1 MSRSG
6 SNKNKTKSQPSS
18 KPASPRDAS
27 LVYDYPTAN
36 AGQSD
41 AFAPDATNVNY
52 VANNNGQ
59 YDPARMNKLEST
71 IANLTASLAQQ
82 SQMLQALLNNMSSR
96 PNPSPAVLDPH
107 LPMPVAV
114 EETKVSPVITLN
126 NVSRSGSPAAGP
138 VSPSATED
146 VKSLPIST
154 LNKVNSNV
162 DASTSGTTQ
171 APSVPSEMDAFMDAL
186 ASRLLFAM
194 KISPSAD
201 SNSKA
206 SAPNMSVVDAHAHAP
221 TTEVDAKKGP
231 APTFKVEPPVIRHV
245 VDASKFIAPASVVDA
260 PTTLPRL
267 ESWPSSN
274 PKLEHKQES
283 QTISGVPRQ
292 GTSFKID
299 TAHFNNLNSIEFNSG
314 AITGNNSRDHSPELR
329 SLSTATSAISPANLP
344 AASTS
349 ATKPLPAAIEV
360 KAELPSKPPKL
371 PGNGSPK
378 PEEFRQ
384 WLSQITDHIDAIPK
398 LRPILLEPAKS
409 WNEFKRINSKYS
421 PTDLESAYLDAH
433 RTVWAFITGGLEDQ
447 TRLFIRSELEAYAST
462 HNLPLELGFNLQDS
476 EFYKN
481 CYELKRRLVEK
492 YAAESKYRAV
502 EIQNEITNLQMKS
515 NEDPQLFFNKWNML
529 HLQLR
534 ASSTNFSMPTEDQ
547 QVTMIITKL
556 PKELDNSLKPLI
568 ITGKAST
575 VKEVEMIMR
584 NWYQSNRA
592 SASTAQPA
600 ATKPKSGG
608 ANKSNPAS
616 ASAAAATYNTG
627 ANSNQA
633 ANNPKN
639 KRNNRL
645 NKRNNHDNNNNSANR
660 GERQVEGRRNSQPQH
675 LDDFLAS
682 TTDRQAAP
690 KAADSHVIIANPLPA
705 ADTAAEVN
713 ADSKSDDLGSPELDS
728 SIDELIAGCTL
739 KSVANPVSANPIMGS
754 ESIYKYDVIMDSG
767 SSVNLSGDLDKLINT
782 KQASPLAIT
791 TAHGTSKPTSTLIG
805 SIRLTNRYDVNDV
818 RHVPNCP
825 YTLVSIARLC
835 ANGHQ
840 AVFGKNGGVI
850 LKPRTVLVKAEDVLI
865 RFTNKENV
873 YVIEDAL
880 KSSEDI
886 EAEKKRKS
894 ATLVQKSAKPVASQ
908 AAPPTTETDAK
919 AAKPTEQARTELNKS
934 REARRVQFAES
945 KSTEAKSTAAKAPN
959 SPYEAKSGSDKPPSS
974 PAAGAATTIVDAS
987 NPYSVLAE
995 ADSEDDSSDAESSES
1010 ENNATCCTT
1019 DISAIA
1025 NPVLWDPAEAE
1036 LSSKLD
1042 LAKLWHSRFAHL
1054 GLQTLASTN
1063 KFYDLKLPAT
1073 ALRRLEECKCNICL
1087 ACKAKRAPIGHKTA
1101 DRLRVANNI
1110 MDCWHVD
1117 LIGPFSSVEDDRKV
1131 RIASLDGHCYVLTI
1145 VDEFSRFAMVTPL
1158 QRKSGAND
1166 ALMSTI
1172 KLFRT
1177 LTGKPLKRLHTD
1189 GGGEFINKVLQSF
1202 LSDNGIELT
1211 TTTPNTPALNGIV
1224 ESKNKVLTIKVR
1236 CMLATAD
1243 APQELHSLAY
1253 LYAAQIDNMVCQPSI
1268 QNDVPASRMYGATI
1282 MNVDHFKVFGCDA
1295 YALIEEG
1302 KRGKLQSTAIPGIF
1316 VGWDRQHNAYK
1327 ILLPKTLEVIISRN
1341 VQFNESSF
1349 EILQQAKS
1357 KIMLTAQDR
1366 MVPDEDEYDVE
1377 SIKDL
1382 RKRNG
1387 KVQYLVYWKGYRTPT
1402 WEPVENLNNCKDVLD
1417 KFIKSYNKRNKSQI
1431 AIVNTTALGY
1441 AIPQSYNQAIKH
1453 PDAELWRVAI
1463 DAELESM
1470 SQQCVFT
1477 PATPPSGRKAIGCRW
1492 VFDVKADANN
1502 IIIRHK
1508 ARLVVQGFK
1517 QKEGVDYFETFSPT
1531 VKIKSLKYLLAIAA
1545 QEDLEIKQLDFVTAF
1560 LNAKLNEDIYI
1571 AVPQGY
1577 TENLHGHTALLLNKA
1592 LYGLKQASREW
1603 WLELNQFLN
1612 SLGYYA
1618 SELDECLYMK
1628 VVNGQRIYL
1637 ALYVDD
1643 TISMYP
1649 TNLEQVWLED
1659 KAKIAAKYAIKDLG
1673 DCQWILHMEL
1683 KRDRP
1688 SRTITLTQKA
1698 YIEKVLAEHGVTNAN
1713 PCINPFLTEDVTVPP
1728 QKITVKPL
1736 NKEEHEKYRSIVGSL
1751 LYAANITRVD
1761 IAYIVGVLARYC
1773 ASPMNYHLMAAK
1785 KVLRY
1790 LRGTTD
1796 YQLIFKGSSKSNT
1809 QYNLILY
1816 TDSSWGD
1823 NKDDRKSTGGHLST
1837 INGCPIAWQS
1847 KKQSTTALSS
1857 TEAEY
1862 YALSATVREALFLRQ
1877 WFRVYRGQQLKIPVE
1892 IKCDNQ
1898 GAIQMSDHTTNHN
1911 RTKHIDIQHY
1921 FIREHVRQNKIS
1933 VNYIKSADQLADILT
1948 KVMKTPNF
1956 RRLCQLLMN
1965 KPGPVAGSSLV

>member
-1 MSRSG
+1 MSDQASERSG
-6 SNKNKTKSQPSS
+6 STKNKKSKS
-18 KPASPRDAS
+18 KPSTRSVSP
-27 LVYDYPTAN
+27 VYDYNTVQP
-36 AGQSD
+36 QSPV
-41 AFAPDATNVNY
+41 AEPANVNN
-52 VANNNGQ
+52 VTNNNAQ
-59 YDPARMNKLEST
+59 YDARFNKIESS
-71 IANLTASLAQQ
+71 IANLDATLAQL
-82 SQMLQALLNNMSSR
+82 LQHLTSSR
-96 PNPSPAVLDPH
+96 SSPPALGPDVPI
-107 LPMPVAV
+107 LPKPAV
-114 EETKVSPVITLN
+114 EETKASPAPALN
-126 NVSRSGSPAAGP
+126 PSSRPSSPAAGLDTVGGNKP
-138 VSPSATED
+138 LPTPILDEVKTHVVTSLPTTTQASPKPFEMQALMSGLSQLLAAFSITPANTTSIGYQAPTIAAANINSPASMSPSAPFVQRSMPKLEPTTS
-146 VKSLPIST
+146 VILPME
-154 LNKVNSNV
+154 
-162 DASTSGTTQ
+162 STSAPLLKVEPTAAPRLSGPATSHHTGMKFDATNFTSINNFINGPVAEVNNNSQ
-171 APSVPSEMDAFMDAL
+171 DNSPELKSSVAPSVYATPLS
-186 ASRLLFAM
+186 
-194 KISPSAD
+194 
-201 SNSKA
+201 
-206 SAPNMSVVDAHAHAP
+206 SAPIV
-221 TTEVDAKKGP
+221 
-231 APTFKVEPPVIRHV
+231 
-245 VDASKFIAPASVVDA
+245 
-260 PTTLPRL
+260 
-267 ESWPSSN
+267 
-274 PKLEHKQES
+274 
-283 QTISGVPRQ
+283 
-292 GTSFKID
+292 
-299 TAHFNNLNSIEFNSG
+299 
-314 AITGNNSRDHSPELR
+314 
-329 SLSTATSAISPANLP
+329 
-344 AASTS
+344 
-349 ATKPLPAAIEV
+349 TKPKPAAIEL
-360 KAELPSKPPKL
+360 KAELPTKAPKL

-378 PEEFRQ
+378 PEEFMQ
-384 WLSQITDHIDAIPK
+384 WLSQIVDHIEAVPK
-398 LRPILLEPAKS
+398 LRPILLEPTKG
-409 WNEFKRINSKYS
+409 WDEFKRINSKFS
-421 PTDLESAYLDAH
+421 AADLESEYLNAH
-433 RTVWAFITGGLEDQ
+433 RTVWAFISGGLEDQ
-447 TRLFIRSELEAYAST
+447 TRLFMKSELEHYSKNN
-462 HNLPLELGFNLQDS
+462 NLPDQLGFISQDD

-481 CYELKRRLVEK
+481 CYELKRRLIEK
-492 YAAESKYRAV
+492 YGTTSRYRAV
-502 EIQNEITNLQMKS
+502 EIQDEISKLRMKA
-515 NEDPQLFFNKWNML
+515 NEDPQLFFNRWNLL

-534 ASSTNFSMPTEDQ
+534 STTTDFHMPSEEQ
-547 QVTMIITKL
+547 QVTNIITRL
-556 PKELDNSLKPLI
+556 PKELQNSLKPVVI
-568 ITGKAST
+568 ANNTNNVKAL
-575 VKEVEMIMR
+575 EGMLR
-584 NWYQSNRA
+584 NWYQSNQTTNTTDNSGGKA
-592 SASTAQPA
+592 KANKPSHTSSAPA
-600 ATKPKSGG
+600 AASQGTNNNDRYSKDDTRSNK
-608 ANKSNPAS
+608 NKSRS
-616 ASAAAATYNTG
+616 
-627 ANSNQA
+627 
-633 ANNPKN
+633 
-639 KRNNRL
+639 KRNNKG
-645 NKRNNHDNNNNSANR
+645 NNNNNSNNAN
-660 GERQVEGRRNSQPQH
+660 ERQQEGRPNPRGSEPQH
-675 LDDFLAS
+675 LDDLLAG
-682 TTDRQAAP
+682 TITKDT
-690 KAADSHVIIANPLPA
+690 ADAGVAIANYLTDPTVNDAEPA
-705 ADTAAEVN
+705 
-713 ADSKSDDLGSPELDS
+713 
-728 SIDELIAGCTL
+728 
-739 KSVANPVSANPIMGS
+739 SANPAIKS
-754 ESIYKYDVIMDSG
+754 DNIYKYDVIMDTG
-767 SSVNLSGDLDKLINT
+767 ASVNLTGHLDKLKNL
-782 KQASPLAIT
+782 KSDKPLGIT
-791 TAHGTSKPTSTLIG
+791 TAHGTSKPTATQVG
-805 SIRLTNRYDVNDV
+805 VMHLTKKFDVSDV
-818 RHVPNCP
+818 RYVPNCP
-825 YTLVSIARLC
+825 YSLVSIARLC
-835 ANGHQ
+835 ANGAQ

-850 LKPRTVLVKAEDVLI
+850 LKPRTVLAKAEDVLI
-865 RFTNKENV
+865 RFTNKDNI

-880 KSSEDI
+880 KSPEDV
-886 EAEKKRKS
+886 EAENKHQS
-894 ATLVQKSAKPVASQ
+894 ASLVQKGAKPVAPQ
-908 AAPPTTETDAK
+908 TPPVSTETDAN
-919 AAKPTEQARTELNKS
+919 KPTEQARTELNKS
-934 REARRVQFAES
+934 REARRVQFAGS
-945 KSTEAKSTAAKAPN
+945 KLTEAKSNAAKAPN
-959 SPYEAKSGSDKPPSS
+959 SPPEAKSEINKPP
-974 PAAGAATTIVDAS
+974 AGAATTVVVS
-987 NPYSVLAE
+987 NPYSALAE
-995 ADSEDDSSDAESSES
+995 PDSEDNSSDVEFTEPMKQ
-1010 ENNATCCTT
+1010 ATCCVAESDGPDGTT
-1019 DISAIA
+1019 PI
-1025 NPVLWDPAEAE
+1025 VWDPALAE
-1036 LSSKLD
+1036 LSSKLE

-1063 KFYDLKLPAT
+1063 KFYDLKLPT
-1073 ALRRLEECKCNICL
+1073 AVLKRLEECKCNICL

-1117 LIGPFSSVEDDRKV
+1117 LIGPFSSVEDDRKI

-1158 QRKSGAND
+1158 QRKSGATD
-1166 ALMSTI
+1166 ALMSSI

-1202 LSDNGIELT
+1202 LSENGIELT

-1253 LYAAQIDNMVCQPSI
+1253 IYAAQIDNMVCQPSI
-1268 QNDVPASRMYGATI
+1268 QNDVPASRMYGTTI

-1366 MVPDEDEYDVE
+1366 MVPDEDTEYEVE

-1402 WEPVENLNNCKDVLD
+1402 WEPVENLNHCKDVLD
-1417 KFIKSYNKRNKSQI
+1417 KFIKSYNKRNKLQT

-1577 TENLHGHTALLLNKA
+1577 TENLHGHNALLLNKA

-1603 WLELNQFLN
+1603 WLELNKFLN

-1688 SRTITLTQKA
+1688 NRTITLTQKA
-1698 YIEKVLAEHGVTNAN
+1698 YIEKVLAEHGVTDAN

-1790 LRGTTD
+1790 LRGTSD
-1796 YQLIFKGSSKSNT
+1796 YQLIFKGSSKSDV
-1809 QYNLILY
+1809 QYNLVLY

-1948 KVMKTPNF
+1948 KAMKTPNY
-1956 RRLCQLLMN
+1956 RRLSQLLMN
-1965 KPGPVAGSSLV
+1965 KPVAGSL